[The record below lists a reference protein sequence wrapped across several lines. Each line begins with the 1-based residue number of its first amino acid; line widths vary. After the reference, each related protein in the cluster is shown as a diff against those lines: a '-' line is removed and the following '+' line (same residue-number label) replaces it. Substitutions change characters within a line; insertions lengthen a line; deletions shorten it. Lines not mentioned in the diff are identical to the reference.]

1 MKKKK
6 ETCVIGGFILSLRL
20 FERVAEDHFPIS
32 LFHNLFY
39 DSLNIVILD
48 THCFT
53 LAAPLHIEL
62 LRFIAHLLR
71 ISLSGSYKLTSFLN
85 LL

>member
-32 LFHNLFY
+32 LFHNLY

-53 LAAPLHIEL
+53 LAVPLHIEL
-62 LRFIAHLLR
+62 LHFIAHLLR
-71 ISLSGSYKLTSFLN
+71 IRLSGSYKLTSFLN